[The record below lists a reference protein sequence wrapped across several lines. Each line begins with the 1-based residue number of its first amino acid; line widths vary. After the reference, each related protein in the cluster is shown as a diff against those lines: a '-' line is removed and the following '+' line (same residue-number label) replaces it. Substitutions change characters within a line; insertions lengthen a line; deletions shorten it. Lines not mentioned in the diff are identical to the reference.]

1 MDPRDGKLGAP
12 EKEALY
18 HSWCRVAPC
27 VEEDPGEDVLEVC
40 ASRPTLCSCYGYSG
54 LRRGLARSVVV
65 GPGEGAEV
73 PLSCVRQSEM

>member
-40 ASRPTLCSCYGYSG
+40 APRDPH
-54 LRRGLARSVVV
+54 
-65 GPGEGAEV
+65 
-73 PLSCVRQSEM
+73 CVAATATAGSAVAWRAQ